1 MTRPFEG
8 VKILDF
14 TQVLAGPYA
23 SYQLALL
30 GADVIKVERREGEDM
45 RRTPLSRE
53 WADRGLAPG
62 WQAINGNKRSL
73 TLDLQKAEAIT
84 IVKQL
89 AAQADVVMENFRPGV
104 MDKLGI
110 GYAALSAINPRL
122 IYCAISGFGQTGPE
136 RSGAGYDGKIQAMSG
151 IMAITGHEETGPTR
165 AGFAVC
171 DVLSG
176 ATAAFGVSS
185 ALFQRTHT
193 GKGQMVDVSM
203 LEATL
208 AFLSGQVA
216 DYAVAGH
223 RQQLSGNQAVSR
235 RPTANLFK
243 AGEGYLLLAVNSE
256 KQYRALMTALGRADA
271 LEDPRFADWFAR
283 QENEPALRAIIEQAL
298 AQKDAARMGEDPRC
312 RRRALRQHLEGRGG
326 DRSPAD
332 SGARAPSRRS
342 TRPMAGC
349 ALPAAASSSPMAA
362 AGSIRWRPNSAPTP
376 TRCWARSAMTPTRS
390 RSCARA
396 RSSERRRCHAG
407 GGVAVSTL
415 TPPNDVT
422 RPRWSITIWVAS
434 WRNSAASWLT

>member
-1 MTRPFEG
+1 LLCGFWIASLNSRRFAPTRWLAMTAPRRNARVTRPFEG

-53 WADRGLAPG
+53 WAERGLAPG

-73 TLDLQKAEAIT
+73 TLDLGKPEAIA
-84 IVKQL
+84 IVRQL
-89 AAQADVVMENFRPGV
+89 AAEADVVMENFRPGV

-110 GYAALSAINPRL
+110 GYAALAAINPKL
-122 IYCAISGFGQTGPE
+122 IYCAISGFGQTGPQ
-136 RSGAGYDGKIQAMSG
+136 RLGAGYDGKIQAMSG
-151 IMAITGHEETGPTR
+151 IMAITGHEQTGPTR
-165 AGFAVC
+165 AGFAIC

-216 DYAVAGH
+216 DYTVAGH

-243 AGEGYLLLAVNSE
+243 AGDGYLLLAVNSE
-256 KQYRALMTALGRADA
+256 KQYRSLMIALGRADT
-271 LEDPRFADWFAR
+271 LQDPRFADWFAR
-283 QENEPALRAIIEQAL
+283 QENEQALRAVIEQAL
-298 AQKDAARMGEDPRC
+298 STKDPREWEKLLESAGAPC
-312 RRRALRQHLEGRGG
+312 ASIWKVEEVIGHAQISARGAIQEIDTPYGRLRF
-326 DRSPAD
+326 
-332 SGARAPSRRS
+332 
-342 TRPMAGC
+342 
-349 ALPAAASSSPMAA
+349 
-362 AGSIRWRPNSAPTP
+362 AGSGFQLAHGGGRLDRMAPELGAHTDEVLN
-376 TRCWARSAMTPTRS
+376 ALGYGAD
-390 RSCARA
+390 AIAELRA
-396 RSSERRRCHAG
+396 RE
-407 GGVAVSTL
+407 VV
-415 TPPNDVT
+415 
-422 RPRWSITIWVAS
+422 
-434 WRNSAASWLT
+434 

>member
-30 GADVIKVERREGEDM
+30 GADVVKVERREGEDM
-45 RRTPLSRE
+45 RRTPLSRQ

-62 WQAINGNKRSL
+62 WQAVNGNKRSL
-73 TLDLQKAEAIT
+73 TLDLQKADAIA
-84 IVKQL
+84 IVKRL

-110 GYAALSAINPRL
+110 GYAALAAINPRL

-151 IMAITGHEETGPTR
+151 IMAITGHEATGPTR
-165 AGFAVC
+165 AGFAIC

-203 LEATL
+203 LEAAL

-216 DYAVAGH
+216 DYTVAGH
-223 RQQLSGNQAVSR
+223 HQQLSGNQAVSR

-243 AGEGYLLLAVNSE
+243 AGVGYLLLAVNTE
-256 KQYRALMTALGRADA
+256 KQYRSLMTALGRTEV
-271 LEDPRFADWFAR
+271 LEDPRFVDWFAR
-283 QENEPALRAIIEQAL
+283 QQNEPALRAIIEQAL
-298 AQKDAARMGEDPRC
+298 ATKDPREWEKILDAAGAPCASIWKIEDVIDHPQISARHAIQEIDTPYG
-312 RRRALRQHLEGRGG
+312 RLRFTGSGFKLAHGGGRLDSMAPELGAHTDEVLG
-326 DRSPAD
+326 SLGYDAD
-332 SGARAPSRRS
+332 AIAD
-342 TRPMAGC
+342 
-349 ALPAAASSSPMAA
+349 L
-362 AGSIRWRPNSAPTP
+362 
-376 TRCWARSAMTPTRS
+376 
-390 RSCARA
+390 RA
-396 RSSERRRCHAG
+396 RE
-407 GGVAVSTL
+407 V
-415 TPPNDVT
+415 
-422 RPRWSITIWVAS
+422 I
-434 WRNSAASWLT
+434 

>member
-30 GADVIKVERREGEDM
+30 GADVIKVERRGGEDM

-73 TLDLQKAEAIT
+73 TLDLSRPEAIT
-84 IVKQL
+84 IVRRL
-89 AAQADVVMENFRPGV
+89 AGEADVVMENFRPGV

-110 GYAALSAINPRL
+110 GHAALSEVNPRL

-136 RSGAGYDGKIQAMSG
+136 RSGAGYDGKIQALSG
-151 IMAITGHEETGPTR
+151 IMAITGHPQSGPTR

-171 DVLSG
+171 DVLTGS
-176 ATAAFGVSS
+176 TAAFAVSS
-185 ALFQRTHT
+185 ALFQRTRT
-193 GKGQMVDVSM
+193 GKGQLVDVSM

-216 DYAVAGH
+216 DYTVAGH

-243 AGEGYLLLAVNSE
+243 AGAGYLLLAVNSE
-256 KQYRALMTALGRADA
+256 KQYRALMTALGRADT
-271 LEDPRFADWFAR
+271 LDDPRFSDWFGR
-283 QENEPALRAIIEQAL
+283 QDNEPALRAIIEEAL
-298 AQKDAARMGEDPRC
+298 ATRDPREWEKILEAAGAPCASIWRIEEVIDHPQIAARGAIQEIDTPYGR
-312 RRRALRQHLEGRGG
+312 LRF
-326 DRSPAD
+326 
-332 SGARAPSRRS
+332 
-342 TRPMAGC
+342 
-349 ALPAAASSSPMAA
+349 
-362 AGSIRWRPNSAPTP
+362 AGSGFQLAHGGGRLDSMAPELGAHTDEVLNSLGYDTA
-376 TRCWARSAMTPTRS
+376 AIADL
-390 RSCARA
+390 RA
-396 RSSERRRCHAG
+396 REI
-407 GGVAVSTL
+407 V
-415 TPPNDVT
+415 
-422 RPRWSITIWVAS
+422 
-434 WRNSAASWLT
+434 

>member
-30 GADVIKVERREGEDM
+30 GADVIKVERRGGEDM

-73 TLDLQKAEAIT
+73 TLDLSRPEAIT
-84 IVKQL
+84 VVKRL
-89 AAQADVVMENFRPGV
+89 AREADVVMENFRPGV

-110 GYAALSAINPRL
+110 GYAVLSDLNPRL
-122 IYCAISGFGQTGPE
+122 IYCAISGFGQTGPQ
-136 RSGAGYDGKIQAMSG
+136 RSGAGYDGKIQALSG
-151 IMAITGHEETGPTR
+151 IMAITGHQESGPTR

-171 DVLSG
+171 DVLTGS
-176 ATAAFGVSS
+176 TAAFGVSS

-193 GKGQMVDVSM
+193 GKGQLVDVSM

-216 DYAVAGH
+216 DYTVAGH

-256 KQYRALMTALGRADA
+256 KQYRALMTALGRTDA
-271 LEDPRFADWFAR
+271 LDDPRFADWFGR
-283 QENEPALRAIIEQAL
+283 QEHEPALRAIIEEAL
-298 AQKDAARMGEDPRC
+298 AARNPREWEEILEAAGAPCASIWKIEEVIDHPQIAARGAIQEIDTPYGRLRFAGSGFQLAHGGGRLDSMAPELGAHTDEVLDSLGYDAA
-312 RRRALRQHLEGRGG
+312 AI
-326 DRSPAD
+326 AD
-332 SGARAPSRRS
+332 
-342 TRPMAGC
+342 
-349 ALPAAASSSPMAA
+349 L
-362 AGSIRWRPNSAPTP
+362 
-376 TRCWARSAMTPTRS
+376 
-390 RSCARA
+390 RA
-396 RSSERRRCHAG
+396 REI
-407 GGVAVSTL
+407 V
-415 TPPNDVT
+415 
-422 RPRWSITIWVAS
+422 
-434 WRNSAASWLT
+434 